1 MICKACHKSVD
12 QPLMLYDG
20 RLSCPHCT
28 KELTAIGEFCVT
40 RESEEYYR
48 LARICFF
55 RWLDDP
61 VKEKEKYIGRSVEY
75 CTLAARAGHP
85 KAVVFLG
92 YLYEKGYSDE
102 SRGDIEGCRIAYGY
116 YTAVCFSE
124 HTDVTGDDG
133 IQGYTRED
141 VAGIKF
147 GAARLLLS
155 MLTSL
160 AEGESMGTANRWFD
174 HEGNKRRIF
183 AAYPALGTEQNVGRV
198 TSVEVDRVGKIYNV
212 LHSCFSTVRAPL
224 FGVVRLTN
232 EELRALFAIEKA
244 SGKPTVERLVNM
256 GLTLKHIRCDNDGMV
271 DESGRGQVQSLTNRR
286 IIEDYPKGLDD
297 GGSGYLFF
305 VSSAGKH
312 AYLGKRAIF
321 HVEHEL
327 AQHNF
332 TLVKR
337 LINRGGQSEYTFF
350 DDDIVA
356 ALRGKKNYARGA
368 EPLINS
374 VVSAQDHI

>member
-1 MICKACHKSVD
+1 MICKECHKSVD

-20 RLSCPHCT
+20 RLSCPYCT
-28 KELTAIGEFCVT
+28 KELTAIGEFRVT

-48 LARICFF
+48 LARLCFF

-124 HTDVTGDDG
+124 RADVTGDDG

-141 VAGIKF
+141 VAKIKF

-155 MLTSL
+155 MLNSL
-160 AEGESMGTANRWFD
+160 AEGKSTETANRWFD
-174 HEGNKRRIF
+174 YEKNKRLICEK
-183 AAYPALGTEQNVGRV
+183 YPTLGTEQNIGRV

-212 LHSCFSTVRAPL
+212 LRSCISHVRAPL
-224 FGVVRLTN
+224 FGVIRLTN
-232 EELRALFAIEKA
+232 EELRTLLAREKEID
-244 SGKPTVERLVNM
+244 KPTVEGLVNM
-256 GLTLKHIRCDNDGMV
+256 GLTLKHIRCDKNGRA
-271 DESGRGQVQSLTNRR
+271 DESKEGKVQSLTNLI
-286 IIEDYPKGLDD
+286 IIEEYPKLLDD

-305 VSSAGKH
+305 ISGVGKH
-312 AYLGKRAIF
+312 AYLGKREIS
-321 HVEHEL
+321 HVEQEL
-327 AQHNF
+327 GQNNF
-332 TLVKR
+332 ALVKR
-337 LINRGGQSEYTFF
+337 LINKGGQSEYTFF

-356 ALRGKKNYARGA
+356 ALGGKKNYAKGA
-368 EPLINS
+368 GLLIES
-374 VVSAQDHI
+374 VTSQQKDN